1 MTSLWK
7 YLLVKWRKLFAI
19 TPEEKYPA
27 MNNIQREYRE
37 AFGGIVDQYL
47 ISYSSD
53 RKEKP
58 ISFARKLIKVTTNAL
73 ILNVVDKE
81 RIIQF
86 AREHAYLSRRLKVSA
101 ENKFELEKK
110 SAQNLFI
117 QLLDDAFLHSELSS
131 NDYLSPGKDILRP
144 EEVPDAQ

>member
-1 MTSLWK
+1 MEKFNDFKDIVQRSARSSIQQIAAVD
-7 YLLVKWRKLFAI
+7 LVEDIAKL
-19 TPEEKYPA
+19 
-27 MNNIQREYRE
+27 RERAE
-37 AFGGIVDQYL
+37 
-47 ISYSSD
+47 SD
-53 RKEKP
+53 

-73 ILNVVDKE
+73 ILNVVDKDK
-81 RIIQF
+81 IIQF
-86 AREHAYLSRRLKVSA
+86 ARGHAYLSRRLKVSA
-101 ENKFELEKK
+101 DNKFELEKK